1 MAITYEQVMN
11 ILSHDPWT
19 GEQIETQPDFSVLK
33 ALTVGDY
40 KKWLRKII
48 RANGRRYQIG
58 TVHHHPV
65 DIFVHE
71 MTGLDFGLLAGGE
84 VEVFVDN
91 KCYEFMTGAMG
102 LAYYIY
108 DEGGNL
114 ITTAGKALDLALDLD
129 DTLLVDPSSFLC

>member
-40 KKWLRKII
+40 KKWLRKMI
-48 RANGRRYQIG
+48 REHGRRYQIG

-65 DIFVHE
+65 DMFVLNT
-71 MTGLDFGLLAGGE
+71 TGLDFTLGATGE
-84 VEVFVDN
+84 IEITAN
-91 KCYEFMTGAMG
+91 NQTYELMSDAMS

-108 DEGGNL
+108 DDNGNL
-114 ITTAGKALDLALDLD
+114 VTTAGKALDLALDLD